1 MGQFQRREPRAG
13 QLGSATLK
21 PQDAEQDLQ
30 AGPPPTPAQVR
41 HPWGQSWLHSV
52 QDLLKKP
59 WKVVC
64 AASHHPIPSLT
75 SPWESPKPKLPQ
87 LPTVRGLLNAVQ
99 VWQALM
105 ADPIQMQHPD
115 FKAQLS
121 AGQQPPGIWNCE
133 IHYLHMGT
141 Q

>member
-1 MGQFQRREPRAG
+1 MGHFQPRAG
-13 QLGSATLK
+13 QLGSATLRL
-21 PQDAEQDLQ
+21 QDAEQDPQ
-30 AGPPPTPAQVR
+30 AGPSLPPAPLQ

-59 WKVVC
+59 WKLLC
-64 AASHHPIPSLT
+64 AASDQPAPSLT
-75 SPWESPKPKLPQ
+75 PPWDSPKPSQSCLDCPG
-87 LPTVRGLLNAVQ
+87 LDRGLLNTVQ

-105 ADPIQMQHPD
+105 ADPNELQHPD

-133 IHYLHMGT
+133 IHHLHMGT